1 MTNFDHITSAFIR
14 DVLEGKRV
22 SINDIHGAAYATE
35 HCMVEDWKST
45 LIPFEVMEAREA
57 FVDQMED
64 CICKSDYA
72 GAVGAMRGFWSI

>member
-1 MTNFDHITSAFIR
+1 MESFDHVHSDFIR
-14 DVLEGKRV
+14 SVLTGENVDIK
-22 SINDIHGAAYATE
+22 DIHGAAYATE

-72 GAVGAMRGFWSI
+72 GAVDAMRGFWSI